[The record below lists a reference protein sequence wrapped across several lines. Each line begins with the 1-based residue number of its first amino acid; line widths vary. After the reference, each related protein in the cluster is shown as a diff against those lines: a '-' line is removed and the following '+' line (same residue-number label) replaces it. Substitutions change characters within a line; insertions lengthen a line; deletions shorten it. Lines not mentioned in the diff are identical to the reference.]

1 VKAIARRLCR
11 LEDRF
16 GPAGEKPRML
26 AVVCQAGWGLS
37 LDQDRC
43 IEILGESG
51 FLPTGPCGVVNFGQI
66 PVGLHADELEQY
78 LREHGAELRLGPA
91 TNFGAE
97 TL

>member
-1 VKAIARRLCR
+1 MKAIARRLRR
-11 LEDRF
+11 LEDQF

-66 PVGLHADELEQY
+66 PVGLNADELEQY
-78 LREHGAELRLGPA
+78 LRDQGAELRLGPD
-91 TNFGAE
+91 TDSR
-97 TL
+97 LP